1 VDTATLVL
9 EGQTMRPHAVNLLA
23 SRRAAARTVLVA
35 LGALL
40 AVAFVALALRDRAPN
55 AYHPH
60 GYCYLWDP
68 TLVGLLVTSD
78 TAIWLSYMAIGVTLV
93 WLVRRAGRAI
103 PFRWMFVA
111 FGAFIASCGATHLMD
126 VVTLYTTAFWLAAA
140 IKGVT
145 AVASVAT
152 AVALPPLVPRVLH
165 LLDDARVSATRRQ
178 DLEQLAR
185 TAAAGE
191 AKFRTLLEST
201 PDAIVT
207 VAGDGRILLVNSEAE
222 ALFGYTRAEMVG
234 QPVEMLLPEPLRQAH
249 EAHRRDFHANPRRR
263 PMGVGLDLV
272 ALRKDGST
280 FPTEVSLSP
289 FRRDRDQGAAVIVVV
304 RDITERRKAEDAR
317 ARLLHEQAARAEA
330 EAASR
335 AKDELLAVVSHELRT
350 PLNAI
355 TGWTSLLRSKSLDAA
370 TTARALEVID
380 RNAQA
385 QRQVVEDLLDVSSVM
400 AGKIRLEKKDVDLR
414 HVLEAALDSARPAAE
429 AKDLNVQVSL
439 DPSLPRLS
447 ADPNR
452 LQQIFWNLLS
462 NAIKFTAP
470 GGAIRLAAGRGNSHV
485 RIQVADTG
493 IGIGSSFLPHVFERF
508 RQRDSSTTRAYG
520 GLGLGLALVRELVEL
535 HGGRV
540 SADSAG
546 EGQGAVFTVEL
557 PVSPAPAAPIPGTTG
572 DDREQIDLGGVRV
585 LFVDDE
591 VDSREL
597 ASAVLGGSGAEVV
610 TAASGGE
617 ALGELSHTVPDVLIS
632 DIAMPDVDGYQ
643 LMRAVR
649 ERRLQVP
656 AIALTALGRDQDRD
670 EALAA
675 GYELYLTKP
684 VQPAELVAAVARFV
698 GAHRRRV

>member
-1 VDTATLVL
+1 
-9 EGQTMRPHAVNLLA
+9 MRPHAVNLLA
-23 SRRAAARTVLVA
+23 SRRAPARTVLAA

-40 AVAFVALALRDRAPN
+40 ALAFVAIALRDRAPN
-55 AYHPH
+55 AFHPH

-78 TAIWLSYMAIGVTLV
+78 TAIWLSYMAIGVTLI
-93 WLVRRAGRAI
+93 WMVRRGGRGI
-103 PFRWMFVA
+103 PFRWVLVA

-126 VVTLYTTAFWLAAA
+126 VVTLYKTTFWLAAA
-140 IKGVT
+140 VKGVT
-145 AVASVAT
+145 ALASVAT
-152 AVALPPLVPRVLH
+152 AVALPPLVPRVLR
-165 LLDDARVSATRRQ
+165 LIDDARLSGARRV

-207 VAGDGRILLVNSEAE
+207 VANDGRILLVNSEAE
-222 ALFGYTRAEMVG
+222 ALFGYTRAGMIG
-234 QPVEMLLPEPLRQAH
+234 QPVEMLLPESLREAH

-263 PMGVGLDLV
+263 PMGAGLDLV

-289 FRRDRDQGAAVIVVV
+289 FKRVQDDGPAVIVVV

-355 TGWTSLLRSKSLDAA
+355 TGWTSLLRSKALDTA

-429 AKDLNVQVSL
+429 AKGLSVEVAL
-439 DPSLPRLS
+439 DSPLPRLS

-462 NAIKFTAP
+462 NAIKFTAR
-470 GGAIRLAAGRGNSHV
+470 GGAVRLAATRGNSHV
-485 RIQVADTG
+485 HIRVADTG
-493 IGIGSSFLPHVFERF
+493 IGIGPSFLPHVFERF

-540 SADSAG
+540 SAESAG
-546 EGQGAVFTVEL
+546 EGQGAAFTVEL
-557 PVSPAPAAPIPGTTG
+557 PVGSAPADAVPAGAG
-572 DDREQIDLGGVRV
+572 DGRERIDLAGVRV

-591 VDSREL
+591 ADSREL
-597 ASAVLGGSGAEVV
+597 ASTVLGTSGAEVV
-610 TAASGGE
+610 TVASGYE
-617 ALGELSHTVPDVLIS
+617 ALGELSRAVPDVLIS

-643 LMRAVR
+643 LMRSVR
-649 ERRLQVP
+649 ERRLPVP
-656 AIALTALGRDQDRD
+656 AIALTALGRDEDRS

-675 GYELYLTKP
+675 GYEMYLTKP
-684 VQPAELVAAVARFV
+684 VQPADLVAAVARFV